1 MIAQRPG
8 DLDGALGR
16 NIDPRHGVWVAP
28 AEEGAPSTRLG
39 GGGGG
44 GDASKELAATIT
56 AVLFGLILCGACCLP
71 IVQTLRGGGRS
82 HGAHARVRVEE
93 DDASDDDDDG
103 GMYPARNGR
112 YSM

>member
-1 MIAQRPG
+1 MR
-8 DLDGALGR
+8 
-16 NIDPRHGVWVAP
+16 
-28 AEEGAPSTRLG
+28 SSRLFF
-39 GGGGG
+39 
-44 GDASKELAATIT
+44 D
-56 AVLFGLILCGACCLP
+56 LP

>member
-1 MIAQRPG
+1 MRCAIFLLLASLRSAAGAAG
-8 DLDGALGR
+8 DYC
-16 NIDPRHGVWVAP
+16 
-28 AEEGAPSTRLG
+28 
-39 GGGGG
+39 
-44 GDASKELAATIT
+44 ASDFPDDVYTESCYGWCDVLNSESS
-56 AVLFGLILCGACCLP
+56 VLFGLILCGACCLP

-82 HGAHARVRVEE
+82 HAAHARVRVEE

>member
-8 DLDGALGR
+8 DLDGALGH

-82 HGAHARVRVEE
+82 HAAHARVRVEE